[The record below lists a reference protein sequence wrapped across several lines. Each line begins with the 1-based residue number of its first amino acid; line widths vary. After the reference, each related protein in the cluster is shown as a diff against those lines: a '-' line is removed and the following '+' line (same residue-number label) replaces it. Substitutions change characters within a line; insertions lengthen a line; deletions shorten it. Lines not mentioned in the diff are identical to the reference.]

1 MSYFILS
8 KMNVERTCAQRRV
21 CIGMNKKG
29 AHILNKRYADESFLP
44 SYRYHDDP
52 IIPIVLAT
60 LNVLI
65 ERANLGTNK
74 TGGSPF

>member
-1 MSYFILS
+1 
-8 KMNVERTCAQRRV
+8 
-21 CIGMNKKG
+21 MNKKG